1 MHRHINAGNEERF
14 FEEESDF
21 EENLVLVEE
30 LKAGILEG
38 PGITRIRTQSEK
50 GDRQIMKCH

>member
-1 MHRHINAGNEERF
+1 MRRHIDAGNEERV

-21 EENLVLVEE
+21 EEKLVLVEE

-38 PGITRIRTQSEK
+38 PGIVR
-50 GDRQIMKCH
+50 